1 MAKVA
6 DFLEKVS
13 SDEAF
18 EKEFDRNPKK
28 VMDEFGLT
36 PQQQDLIRDG
46 HREEDP
52 RSDQGR
58 ARQGRHR
65 HHGQDALAGWL
76 RIP

>member
-18 EKEFDRNPKK
+18 EKKFDKNPKK

-36 PQQQDLIRDG
+36 KEQQDLIRNG

-52 RSDQGR
+52 
-58 ARQGRHR
+58 
-65 HHGQDALAGWL
+65 
-76 RIP
+76 

>member
-18 EKEFDRNPKK
+18 EKEFDKNPKK

-36 PQQQDLIRDG
+36 PQQQDLIREGTAKKIRDVIKG
-46 HREEDP
+46 ELGKDVIVIMVKMH
-52 RSDQGR
+52 
-58 ARQGRHR
+58 
-65 HHGQDALAGWL
+65 
-76 RIP
+76 

>member
-18 EKEFDRNPKK
+18 EAKFDKNPKK

-36 PQQQDLIRDG
+36 EKQQELIRTGTAKKIRDAVKDELG
-46 HREEDP
+46 K
-52 RSDQGR
+52 
-58 ARQGRHR
+58 
-65 HHGQDALAGWL
+65 DALVL
-76 RIP
+76 MVKMH

>member
-18 EKEFDRNPKK
+18 EKEFDKNPKK
-28 VMDEFGLT
+28 VMDEFGLDPAAAGSD
-36 PQQQDLIRDG
+36 PQG

-52 RSDQGR
+52 
-58 ARQGRHR
+58 
-65 HHGQDALAGWL
+65 
-76 RIP
+76 